1 MGPPWTGLP
10 ATNLTGNR
18 HRHGCA
24 WSGGWQ
30 VGLHIVRSMI
40 AFLTPFL
47 LVLGP
52 IAVLVAMGIVF
63 AETGLLL
70 GFFLPGDSL
79 LFTIGALAAGG
90 LLHVPFLIVVL
101 GLFVAAVAGD
111 QMGYAVGRR
120 LGSKV
125 FTRADSGVF
134 ARSHR
139 VAAERF
145 FERHGP
151 KAVVLARFVPVVR
164 TFTPVVAG
172 VGQMPR
178 RQFTVFNVLGALAWT
193 AGLLAVGRSILV
205 IIWHLLADPETRFND
220 LGADHF
226 ARHVNTEAKK
236 RNHVRQLEALGYR
249 VTLES
254 AA

>member
-1 MGPPWTGLP
+1 
-10 ATNLTGNR
+10 
-18 HRHGCA
+18 
-24 WSGGWQ
+24 
-30 VGLHIVRSMI
+30 MI

-52 IAVLVAMGIVF
+52 TAVVVAMGIVF

-79 LFTIGALAAGG
+79 RFTIGALAAGG
-90 LLHVPFLIVVL
+90 LLHVPFLIVVV
-101 GLFVAAVAGD
+101 GLFVAAVAVD

-125 FTRADSGVF
+125 YTRADSRVF
-134 ARSHR
+134 ATSHR

-145 FERHGP
+145 FERYGP

-164 TFTPVVAG
+164 TLTPVVAG

-178 RQFTVFNVLGALAWT
+178 RQFTVFNVLGALTWT
-193 AGLLAVGRSILV
+193 AGLLTVGFYLGWIPLVATHIELFAVGVVIVSLVPATVGLVRHRSERARSACERVRRLG
-205 IIWHLLADPETRFND
+205 PEPTSNSSGNKRF
-220 LGADHF
+220 
-226 ARHVNTEAKK
+226 
-236 RNHVRQLEALGYR
+236 RQLAK
-249 VTLES
+249 
-254 AA
+254 AD

>member
-1 MGPPWTGLP
+1 
-10 ATNLTGNR
+10 
-18 HRHGCA
+18 
-24 WSGGWQ
+24 
-30 VGLHIVRSMI
+30 MI
-40 AFLTPFL
+40 AFLTPFF

-52 IAVLVAMGIVF
+52 VALLVAMGIVF
-63 AETGLLL
+63 AETGFLL

-79 LFTIGALAAGG
+79 LFTLGALAAGG

-101 GLFVAAVAGD
+101 GLFAAAVAGD
-111 QMGYAVGRR
+111 QMGYVVGRR

-125 FTRADSGVF
+125 FTRADSRVF

-178 RQFTVFNVLGALAWT
+178 RQFTLFNVLGALIWT
-193 AGLLAVGRSILV
+193 AGLLTVGFFLGGIPLIAAHIELFVIGIVIATLIPAAVGLVRHRWARARSPRV
-205 IIWHLLADPETRFND
+205 VPTY
-220 LGADHF
+220 
-226 ARHVNTEAKK
+226 TEA
-236 RNHVRQLEALGYR
+236 
-249 VTLES
+249 S
-254 AA
+254 